1 MLKDFRE
8 EIFDIIVQA
17 GQSNAEGY
25 GCGPVD
31 TPYQPKD
38 SVWYLDGDFT
48 ITKAAERVMKNET
61 HGNFSL
67 SFADRYLQDGR
78 LTEGRKLLILRSAV
92 GGTGFYDR
100 RWGMKDDLYLR
111 MMEMIRTALSLNPKN
126 RVIAFLWHQGETDVE
141 GKMSYQ
147 TYYDHLSSLLD
158 SVRTEFNVQNL
169 PFVAGDFVPSWKS
182 KKAEEACANIVN
194 AIQDVCNNLGCG
206 KFVTT
211 EGLLS
216 NYEELGRPTLN
227 WDDTIHF
234 SRKSQYELGNRYYD
248 AFSEIKKK

>member
-25 GCGPVD
+25 GCGSVD

-48 ITKAAERVMKNET
+48 ITKAAERVMKNEI
-61 HGNFSL
+61 HGSFSL

-100 RWGMKDDLYLR
+100 RWGMEDDLYLR

-126 RVIAFLWHQGETDVE
+126 RVIAFLWHQGETEANGDV
-141 GKMSYQ
+141 SY
-147 TYYDHLSSLLD
+147 DVHFNNLSGLFS
-158 SVRTEFNVQNL
+158 SVRREFDLPNV
-169 PFVAGDFVPSWKS
+169 PFIAGDFV
-182 KKAEEACANIVN
+182 
-194 AIQDVCNNLGCG
+194 D
-206 KFVTT
+206 
-211 EGLLS
+211 
-216 NYEELGRPTLN
+216 
-227 WDDTIHF
+227 
-234 SRKSQYELGNRYYD
+234 RKSVV
-248 AFSEIKKK
+248 